1 MFPTI
6 ELLLWTPFCSLL
18 VQSEQQAVYLLT
30 PGTGGGG
37 GCVAEDDVGG
47 HEDRGTLQSLQ
58 TTSSP
63 QSEREQCGGW
73 SSPAWLSSSS
83 PSTPRLSPP
92 DGTPGDTQQE
102 NRKHFLLS
110 FDKDSIASYFSASG
124 L

>member
-1 MFPTI
+1 MGV
-6 ELLLWTPFCSLL
+6 L
-18 VQSEQQAVYLLT
+18 
-30 PGTGGGG
+30 
-37 GCVAEDDVGG
+37 EDDVGG

-102 NRKHFLLS
+102 NRKHYSSLFIKIQLRRTFLRLV
-110 FDKDSIASYFSASG
+110 FNINVMQ
-124 L
+124 